1 MCVEELK
8 NTELD
13 ESTENSCKC
22 SDTDEEA
29 TVSEVAEEIVEEAA
43 KSNETTEELKENG
56 LGLYREDEGFYF
68 AVKVDRYEFMRTLTT
83 TVDY

>member
-22 SDTDEEA
+22 SDTDEEV

-43 KSNETTEELKENG
+43 KSNKKTSTKTNAKTDTEINRRLETKPYG
-56 LGLYREDEGFYF
+56 VPGCSVCFR
-68 AVKVDRYEFMRTLTT
+68 
-83 TVDY
+83 